1 MADLRRID
9 MNLIAVLDA
18 ILTEMNLTRAG
29 EMVGMTQP
37 AVSGAL
43 ARLRQQFDDPL
54 LIRVGRNFVLTEK
67 AEALKPLVS
76 EAMVEIARTFEI
88 MPNFEPETST
98 RTFSIAASDYALS
111 QMTSALL
118 GLINEVA
125 PNVNVDFVEL
135 PTDRSVS
142 AVDLLR
148 RDVIVSAVGVGIA
161 GKHKSLFSDTF
172 VCVADAKNERLVDG
186 AFDIEDLKALRLA
199 RVTFGERA
207 GTPVDV
213 LLSEAGV
220 VPKEAISVRGFLPI
234 PFAVANS
241 NMIGFI
247 PERVAKQY
255 GPALG
260 LVVAKTPLPT
270 LTLIEAVHW
279 HPSKSEDPA
288 IKWLI
293 SMLLKTAEIIDIEE
307 ETIN

>member
-67 AEALKPLVS
+67 AETLKPLVA

-88 MPNFEPETST
+88 MPNFEPQTST

-111 QMTSALL
+111 QMTSTLL

-125 PNVNVDFVEL
+125 PKVNVDFVEL

-148 RDVIVSAVGVGIA
+148 RDVIISAAGVGIA

-172 VCVADAKNERLVDG
+172 VCIADAKNERLTNG
-186 AFDIEDLKALRLA
+186 AFDLDDLKEMRLA

-213 LLSEAGV
+213 LLSEAGI

-234 PFAVANS
+234 PFAVADS
-241 NMIGFI
+241 NMIGFV
-247 PERVAKQY
+247 PERVAKQFA
-255 GPALG
+255 PQLG
-260 LVVAKTPLPT
+260 LVIAKTPLPT
-270 LTLIEAVHW
+270 LNLIEAVHW
-279 HPSKSEDPA
+279 HPSKNEDPA

-293 SMLLKTAEIIDIEE
+293 SMLLKTSEIVDSED
-307 ETIN
+307 ETVS